1 MPQGLGFSMDI
12 LDSWLYGGNPAANLE
27 TGKLFTSLNRK
38 LEEGWF
44 ERLLGQIFMDNPHN
58 CQVLLPSATLAN
70 EKRDAETERLRAVKK
85 SWGVEDISGLQKRQ
99 AALIAWQSAAD
110 TPEALAAL
118 PALQLSDIAVQPERI
133 PLKNELWRGAACCA
147 MTFLPAG
154 SAMSICI
161 LTSVIFLRRCCL
173 TSRFSAVYWGTWTRK
188 STATYNCKGCA
199 V

>member
-1 MPQGLGFSMDI
+1 MNGCLGRYLWI
-12 LDSWLYGGNPAANLE
+12 IPTTARCCCCLPPLWLMRSGTLRRSGCTQSRKVGAWRIFLVFKSVRQRSLHGNPQ
-27 TGKLFTSLNRK
+27 
-38 LEEGWF
+38 
-44 ERLLGQIFMDNPHN
+44 QIH
-58 CQVLLPSATLAN
+58 L
-70 EKRDAETERLRAVKK
+70 RRLRR
-85 SWGVEDISGLQKRQ
+85 S
-99 AALIAWQSAAD
+99 
-110 TPEALAAL
+110 
-118 PALQLSDIAVQPERI
+118 QLCSFLTLRYSRNVS